1 MRPKS
6 VVLSLFLIIVAGSLF
21 AQGVDPGT
29 ENLTHSWTFEDGT
42 ANDHVGEADGWL
54 EGGAAVVEG
63 VLWIAD
69 QGQYMEM
76 PGDLIAL
83 DTYDAITLE
92 AWYIPLPDANTG
104 YTMLAFFGDVVDGVG
119 VDCYFITAARGD
131 DVSRAAITC
140 GVYTNPYTGE
150 TGANGPEYDDGE
162 LHHIVSTL
170 TNDEITL
177 YVDGELAE
185 AVSPLDE
192 NNSIAFISPNRA
204 FLAKSAYD
212 VDPTWIGDIEE
223 INIYNRALTADEIL
237 FLTLQGPAEGVSDVE
252 SQPTLP
258 ESCGLMQNYPNPF
271 NPSTTISYSL
281 AENSRVRIGVYDVLG
296 RELAMLVDGF
306 QPAGRHT
313 VSFDSGDLSSGVY
326 LCRMDTG
333 DHLFTKRMLLLK

>member
-6 VVLSLFLIIVAGSLF
+6 IVFSLPILIAAGSLF

-42 ANDHVGEADGWL
+42 ADDRIGDAHGWL
-54 EGGAAVVEG
+54 EGGAAVTDG

-76 PGDLIAL
+76 PGDVIAL
-83 DTYDAITLE
+83 NTYDAVTLE

-104 YTMLAFFGDVVDGVG
+104 YTMLAFFGDVVDGAG
-119 VDCYFITAARGD
+119 VDSYFITAARGD

-162 LHHIVSTL
+162 LHHMVSTL
-170 TNDEITL
+170 TDDEITL
-177 YVDGELAE
+177 YMDGELA
-185 AVSPLDE
+185 AATSPLDE
-192 NNSIAFISPNRA
+192 NNGIAFISPNRA

-223 INIYNRALTADEIL
+223 VNIYNRALTEDEIL
-237 FLTLQGPAEGVSDVE
+237 FLTLRGPSSGGSDVNKIAA
-252 SQPTLP
+252 LP
-258 ESCGLMQNYPNPF
+258 RECHLLQNYPNPF
-271 NPSTTISYSL
+271 NPSTTITYSL
-281 AENSRVRIGVYDVLG
+281 AKDSKVRIGVYDVLG
-296 RELAMLVDGF
+296 RELARLADGMMS
-306 QPAGRHT
+306 AGRHT
-313 VSFDSGDLSSGVY
+313 IRFDGGDLSSGVY

-333 DHLFTKRMLLLK
+333 DHVFTKRMLLLK